1 MSENEETAAGQS
13 LVEHLAD
20 LRLRLINSL
29 YGIILGFGLC
39 YYFSENIFNII
50 RQPIQPFLPS
60 GGLIFTGPMDKFMAH
75 LKISLMCAVILT
87 CPFWLYQVWL
97 FVAPALFKKEKR
109 YALGFIISGTFL
121 FVMGSVFTYFV
132 VLPMAFKFLMTFGG
146 DVDKPM
152 ISIDEYMSFFT
163 HTSLAFGAA
172 FEMPLVISTL
182 GMLGFVSQKFLK
194 EKRRYAVMVL
204 ALISAIITPPDL
216 LSMVLMLF
224 PMLALYEISVVIVGI
239 FERKRIRQQ
248 QENL

>member
-1 MSENEETAAGQS
+1 MSENEDTAAGQS